1 MNKIINITR
10 ENREVK
16 WADRIVAQLNFGR
29 RLSQECGGAY
39 DDVIERAEKVLEECC
54 KDGAPISPEAVKKTE
69 AVLEELRDEAKS
81 YHVICTAHAH
91 IDMNWQWG
99 WDETVGVAIDT
110 VTTMLKLLE
119 EYPEFKFSLS
129 QASTYKIIADYAPEL
144 FEQVKK
150 YVHEGRWEVTA
161 PSWVECDKNM
171 PNGES
176 LVMQLI
182 EAKKFLSEKLEIP
195 MDSINV
201 DFEPDTFGHN
211 INVPE
216 ILSHAGVKYYYHS
229 RGTDS
234 DHVVYR
240 WKSPSGAEILVNREH
255 NWYSSQISSEM
266 GLVALELSQR
276 QGFRTTLR
284 VYGVGD
290 HGGGPSRRDIEALLD
305 MATWPCFPN
314 FTLGTYDEFFKEC
327 EKYYDIIPL
336 VENTEIGHLLDGCY
350 NSQTRIKTGN
360 KKAESELYKAGALNV
375 IAASEGLETVPVRTQ
390 TKQDFLLAHFHDIVT
405 GSGVAATR
413 HHALGKYQ
421 EIFAD
426 TETVTKLAAR
436 KICQNINT
444 KPFYKD
450 VAAAD
455 KSFGAGVGSNQAEV
469 GMGMRRVYQI
479 FNSLPKEESQVVE
492 LWMWDWYGDTERLV
506 ITDSM
511 GNVLPHQVTSPAQN
525 RGAFDNYGNRITG
538 PVMGRYF
545 DHYWGHSFVKV
556 LVYVTVPAMGYTTI
570 IADEGDYDGTKA
582 VYWNEKRRQ
591 WAEEFVLENEYL
603 TVTFNPMDL
612 TINNVVDK
620 EKGETHFDG
629 RAGVFQYIMEAAHK
643 EFSNNWMSE
652 MSSWI
657 VGRHKSVE
665 DLHKN
670 CEVRHYHG
678 IVRDGVIC
686 EFAFHNSKVKFE
698 AYLDI
703 GSRMLKYKTDITWL
717 ETGSHSGVPQLAFT
731 LPTKGGSYSYDV
743 PFGVVGRAPVGFDQ
757 PANTFAVNGD
767 VAIYTKNVHGFR
779 CDDEKFALTVIRAP
793 FDPDPH
799 PEFGDHTMEFALS
812 FGADPVKTRE
822 TYLHPFYIMTNA
834 PHEGTLPA
842 EHSAVELVGA
852 VLSTAYES
860 GGKTVL
866 RVYNP
871 KMAQVDA
878 GIKLGFTAK
887 AAWSADYFEN
897 KEADLDLE
905 DNKFVFISLKPN
917 EVMTIVIEK

>member
-1 MNKIINITR
+1 M
-10 ENREVK
+10 
-16 WADRIVAQLNFGR
+16 Q
-29 RLSQECGGAY
+29 
-39 DDVIERAEKVLEECC
+39 VLKDCC
-54 KDGAPISPEAVKKTE
+54 KDGSPITPEAVAKTE
-69 AVLEELRDEAKS
+69 AVLEEMRDEAKS
-81 YHVICTAHAH
+81 YRVICAAHAH

-99 WDETVGVAIDT
+99 WDETVGIAIDT

-119 EYPEFKFSLS
+119 EYPDFKFSLS
-129 QASTYKIIADYAPEL
+129 QASTYKIIADHAPEL
-144 FEQVKK
+144 FEQIKK

-182 EAKKFLSEKLEIP
+182 EAKKYLSEMLEIP

-229 RGTDS
+229 RGTS
-234 DHVVYR
+234 SPLVVYR

-255 NWYSSQISSEM
+255 TWYSSQVSSDM
-266 GLVALELSQR
+266 GLVAIDAAQQL
-276 QGFRTTLR
+276 GFRTSLR

-290 HGGGPSRRDIEALLD
+290 HGGGPSRRDIEGLLD
-305 MATWPCFPN
+305 MNTWPCFPT

-327 EKYYDIIPL
+327 EKHYDVIPL
-336 VENTEIGHLLDGCY
+336 VENKEIGHLLDGCY
-350 NSQTRIKTGN
+350 NTQTRIKTGN
-360 KKAESELYKAGALNV
+360 KKCEADLYRAGAMNV
-375 IAASEGLETVPVRTQ
+375 LAAAEGISTTPVKTES
-390 TKQDFLLAHFHDIVT
+390 KQKFLLNHFHDIVT

-413 HHALGKYQ
+413 DFALGEYQ
-421 EIFAD
+421 HVLAD
-426 TETVTKLAAR
+426 TQTVTKLAAR

-444 KPFYKD
+444 LPFFD
-450 VAAAD
+450 GQAPAD
-455 KSFGAGVGSNQAEV
+455 KSFGAGVGSSQAEV

-479 FNSLPKEESQVVE
+479 FNSLPRQESQVIE

-506 ITDSM
+506 ITDAA
-511 GNVLPHQVTSPAQN
+511 GNVLPHQIMSKEQN

-538 PVMGRYF
+538 PVMGRYY
-545 DHYWGHSFVKV
+545 DHYWGHAFVKV

-582 VYWNEKRRQ
+582 VYWNEKRQQ
-591 WAEEFVLENEYL
+591 WTEEFILENEYL
-603 TVTFNPMDL
+603 TVTFNPMDM

-643 EFSNNWMSE
+643 EFSKDWMSE

-670 CEVRHYHG
+670 CEVRSYHG
-678 IVRDGVIC
+678 IIRDGVIC
-686 EFAFHNSKVKFE
+686 EFACHDSKVRFE

-717 ETGSHSGVPQLAFT
+717 ETGSHEKGVPQLAFT
-731 LPTKGGSYSYDV
+731 LPTKGGSYRYDV
-743 PFGVVGRAPVGFDQ
+743 PFGVVERAPEGFDQ
-757 PANTFAVNGD
+757 PANTFAQNGD
-767 VAIYTKNVHGFR
+767 IAIYSKNVHGFQ
-779 CDDEKFALTVIRAP
+779 CTDDVFGLTVIRAA

-799 PEFGDHTMEFALS
+799 PEYGNHTMEFAIS
-812 FGADPVKTRE
+812 FGAEPVKTRDS
-822 TYLHPFYIMTNA
+822 YLNGFTIMTNA
-834 PHEGTLPA
+834 PHEGHLPA
-842 EHSAVELVGA
+842 EYSAVELVGA
-852 VLSTAYES
+852 AVSAAYES
-860 GGKTVL
+860 DGKTVI

-871 KMAQVDA
+871 KMIPVDA
-878 GIKLGFTAK
+878 ALKLGFTAK
-887 AAWSADYFEN
+887 NAWSADYFEN
-897 KEADLDLE
+897 KEAELDLE
-905 DNKFVFISLKPN
+905 DNKFIFISLKPN
-917 EVMTIVIEK
+917 EVMTIVIDK